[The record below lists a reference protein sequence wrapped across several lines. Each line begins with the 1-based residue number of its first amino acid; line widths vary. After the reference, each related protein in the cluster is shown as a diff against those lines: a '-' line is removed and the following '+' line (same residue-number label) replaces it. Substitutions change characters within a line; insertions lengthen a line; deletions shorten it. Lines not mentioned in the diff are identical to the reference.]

1 MPTTEFAFPEFCSLL
16 GRKISP
22 EDIRD
27 SISMLGVDVEC
38 IDKEKI
44 VMEVFPN
51 RPDMLGI
58 EGFARG
64 LRGVM
69 DIETGLPEY
78 ETSDSGI
85 TLYVEPSVKEVRPYI
100 SAGVVK
106 NVSLTEER
114 LISLMNIQEK
124 LHITHGRNRK
134 KVAIG
139 VHDLSKVTPPFV
151 YKAVS
156 SKEISFVPLD
166 TDVRMNLAEILE
178 KHPKGAAY
186 ASILKDFRKYP
197 IILDRKNE
205 VLSFPPIIN
214 GELTRLS
221 ENTKDVFIEV
231 TGTDQ
236 RAVNQAMNILATS
249 LLDRCGRAYGVE
261 IVERKG

>member
-1 MPTTEFAFPEFCSLL
+1 MPTTEFAFPALCALL

-38 IDKEKI
+38 INKEKI

-58 EGFARG
+58 EGFARA
-64 LRGVM
+64 LKGVM
-69 DIETGLPEY
+69 DIDSGLTEY
-78 ETSDSGI
+78 RTEDSGI
-85 TLYVEPSVKEVRPYI
+85 TLYVESSVNLVRPYI
-100 SAGVVK
+100 SAGVVRDI
-106 NVSLTEER
+106 SFTEEH

-151 YKAVS
+151 YRAAGPE
-156 SKEISFVPLD
+156 EISFVPLD
-166 TDVRMNLAEILE
+166 TEFRMNLSDILK
-178 KHPKGAAY
+178 KHPKGMAY
-186 ASILKDFRKYP
+186 ADILKGFDKYP
-197 IILDRKNE
+197 VILDKNGDA
-205 VLSFPPIIN
+205 LSFPPIIN
-214 GELTRLS
+214 GQRTRLS
-221 ENTKDVFIEV
+221 ESTHEVFIEV

-236 RAVNQAMNILATS
+236 KAADQAINILVAGI
-249 LLDRCGRAYGVE
+249 LDRCGRAGSVE
-261 IVERKG
+261 IFRK

>member
-1 MPTTEFAFPEFCSLL
+1 MPTTEFSFPELCTLL
-16 GRKISP
+16 GRKVSP
-22 EDIRD
+22 DDIRD

-38 IDKEKI
+38 IDNKKI
-44 VMEVFPN
+44 AMEVFPN

-58 EGFARG
+58 EGFARA
-64 LRGVM
+64 LKGVM
-69 DIETGLPEY
+69 GIETGLAEY
-78 ETSDSGI
+78 EVTDSGI
-85 TLYVEPSVKEVRPYI
+85 TLYVEDSVKDVRPYI

-139 VHDLSKVTPPFV
+139 VHDLSKVEPPFV
-151 YKAVS
+151 YKAVGP
-156 SKEISFVPLD
+156 KEISFVPLD

-178 KHPKGAAY
+178 KHPKGVAY
-186 ASILKDFRKYP
+186 ARILKGFSKYP
-197 IILDRKNE
+197 VIVDRKNT

-214 GELTRLS
+214 GEATRLS
-221 ENTKDVFIEV
+221 GKTKDVFIDV

-236 RAVNQAMNILATS
+236 KAVGQAMNILVTS
-249 LLDRCGRAYGVE
+249 LLDRCGKACSVE
-261 IVERKG
+261 NVERKG

>member
-1 MPTTEFAFPEFCSLL
+1 MPTTEFAFPALCSLL
-16 GRKISP
+16 GRKIP
-22 EDIRD
+22 PDDIRD
-27 SISMLGVDVEC
+27 NISMLGVDVEY
-38 IDKEKI
+38 IDNQKI

-58 EGFARG
+58 EGFARA

-78 ETSDSGI
+78 ETTDSGI
-85 TLYVEPSVKEVRPYI
+85 TLYVEPSVKEIRPYI

-106 NVSLTEER
+106 NVSLTEES

-151 YKAVS
+151 YKAVNP
-156 SKEISFVPLD
+156 KEISFVPLD
-166 TDVRMNLAEILE
+166 ADICMSLTDILE
-178 KHPKGAAY
+178 KHPKGVAY
-186 ASILKDFRKYP
+186 AGILKEFRKYP
-197 IILDRKNE
+197 IILDRKNK

-214 GELTRLS
+214 GELTKLS

-249 LLDRCGRAYGVE
+249 LLDRCGRGCSVE
-261 IVERKG
+261 IAERKG